1 MKQEPTGAARSAAG
15 GIPAIHGREDVKTSV
30 ISKWVRR
37 AGFPER
43 QS

>member
-1 MKQEPTGAARSAAG
+1 MEGVRYKDICPAA
-15 GIPAIHGREDVKTSV
+15 KMTTSV